1 MQVNADHVVSSSEQS
16 DQSRFTVAK
25 FRKSR
30 RFIKANWMIA
40 TFVMATLVGWMTLR

>member
-1 MQVNADHVVSSSEQS
+1 MQVNADQQS

-30 RFIKANWMIA
+30 RFMKANWMIA